1 MRIES
6 NRSLRNVSSKRDG
19 KRDSAAGS
27 VFGDLLAGDAA
38 AAAPAPPALGVGS
51 LLAVQEL
58 PDATA
63 ERRRAMDRGLDILDR
78 LDELR
83 LALLDGRLD
92 RETLTGLAQSVRS
105 ARSTVDDPGL
115 AAVLDGI
122 ELRAA
127 VELAKLGH
135 GS

>member
-6 NRSLRNVSSKRDG
+6 NRPLRNVSSKRDA
-19 KRDSAAGS
+19 KANSAAGS
-27 VFGDLLAGDAA
+27 VFGDLLAGETAPAA
-38 AAAPAPPALGVGS
+38 SAPPALGVGG
-51 LLAVQEL
+51 LLAAQEL
-58 PDATA
+58 PDATE
-63 ERRRAMDRGLDILDR
+63 ERRRAVEHGFDLLDR
-78 LDELR
+78 LDGLR

-92 RETLTGLAQSVRS
+92 RQSLQGLAESVRQ

>member
-38 AAAPAPPALGVGS
+38 AAAPPPLGVGS

-63 ERRRAMDRGLDILDR
+63 ERRRAMDRGFDILDR

-92 RETLTGLAQSVRS
+92 RRSLEGLAESVRQ
-105 ARSTVDDPGL
+105 ARSAVDDPGL
-115 AAVLDGI
+115 AAVLDAV

-127 VELAKLGH
+127 VELAKLGQ
-135 GS
+135 GC